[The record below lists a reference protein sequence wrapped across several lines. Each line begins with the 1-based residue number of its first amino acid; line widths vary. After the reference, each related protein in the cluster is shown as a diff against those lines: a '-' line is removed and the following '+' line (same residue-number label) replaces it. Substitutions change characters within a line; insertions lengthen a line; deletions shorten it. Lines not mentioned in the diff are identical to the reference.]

1 MLQAM
6 PTLLTALFLALFP
19 FGSQDPPTLLARC
32 PVDRRPAAQW
42 TLPGR
47 LREIS
52 GLARLESG
60 ELVAHNDERARITVL
75 DPKSGAALR
84 SFDLQGE
91 PRDDIEGIATG
102 DGILYLMNSS
112 GRVYVTRVGQDG
124 EKVPFTTVDTG
135 LGRLCELEGLAWD
148 GRRKALLLPC
158 KRARTQALAGQL
170 TLFVVPVAGGQP
182 SRIEV
187 PLAEIARRT
196 GQRAIEPTAVEV
208 DERTGHILVLS
219 SGPRM
224 VVELDGDGTLVAAVE
239 LKKSRHPQPE
249 GLTILPEAILVSDE
263 GTDGGPGTISV
274 YACQR

>member
-1 MLQAM
+1 M
-6 PTLLTALFLALFP
+6 PTLLTVLLLALLPPGF
-19 FGSQDPPTLLARC
+19 QDPPTLLDRC

-47 LREIS
+47 LREVS
-52 GLARLESG
+52 GLARLETG
-60 ELVAHNDERARITVL
+60 ELLAHNDERLRVTVL
-75 DPKSGAALR
+75 DPASGAMIR

-91 PRDDIEGIATG
+91 PRDDIEGVAAG

-135 LGRLCELEGLAWD
+135 LGKLCELEGLAWD

-158 KRARTQALAGQL
+158 KQPRTPSLTGQL
-170 TLFVVPVAGGQP
+170 TLFVVPVTGEP

-187 PLAEIARRT
+187 PLAEVARRT
-196 GQRAIEPTAVEV
+196 GLREIEPSAVEV

-224 VVELDGDGTLVAAVE
+224 VVELDGNGTLVAATE
-239 LKKSRHPQPE
+239 LKKSRHPRPE
-249 GLTILPEAILVSDE
+249 GITILPDAILVSDE
-263 GTDGGPGTISV
+263 GNSGASGTISV

>member
-1 MLQAM
+1 M
-6 PTLLTALFLALFP
+6 PTFLAALLLALFP
-19 FGSQDPPTLLARC
+19 GRLQDPPTVLDRC

-52 GLARLESG
+52 GLARLASG
-60 ELVAHNDERARITVL
+60 ELVAHNDERVRVTVL
-75 DPKSGAALR
+75 DPKTGAALR

-135 LGRLCELEGLAWD
+135 LGKLCELEGLAWD

-158 KRARTQALAGQL
+158 KRPRTQALTGQL
-170 TLFVVPVAGGQP
+170 TLFVVPLAGEP

-187 PLAEIARRT
+187 PLADVARRT
-196 GQRAIEPTAVEV
+196 GLREIEPTAVEV

-224 VVELDGDGTLVAAVE
+224 LVELDHNGTLVAATE

-249 GLTILPEAILVSDE
+249 GITILPDAILVSDE
-263 GTDGGPGTISV
+263 GTSGGSGTISV
-274 YACQR
+274 YACQP